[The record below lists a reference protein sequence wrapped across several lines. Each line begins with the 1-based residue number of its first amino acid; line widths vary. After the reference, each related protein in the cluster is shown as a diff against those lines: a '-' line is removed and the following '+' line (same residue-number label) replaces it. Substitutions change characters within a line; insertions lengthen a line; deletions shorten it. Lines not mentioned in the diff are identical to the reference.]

1 MTDDTAEDNQPH
13 VRVTLDRIYERQ
25 LLQDEKLAPIPTI
38 AADMIQLKDWRR
50 RVDEGHTRLDDRMGV
65 VEGRLNEARDERG
78 VINKDIREVRDRKTV
93 APMTLWVVVAGILT
107 LTIGAATLLIN
118 AINTLQ

>member
-1 MTDDTAEDNQPH
+1 VADEMAEENQPH

-50 RVDEGHTRLDDRMGV
+50 RVDEGHTRLEDRMGV
-65 VEGRLNEARDERG
+65 VEGRLDEARDDRG
-78 VINKDIREVRDRKTV
+78 AIRNDVREVRDRKTV
-93 APMTLWVVVAGILT
+93 APMTLWIVVAGFLT
-107 LTIGAATLLIN
+107 LVISASGVIVSALT
-118 AINTLQ
+118 

>member
-1 MTDDTAEDNQPH
+1 MTDDTAEENQPH

-38 AADMIQLKDWRR
+38 ANDLTQLKDWRR

>member
-1 MTDDTAEDNQPH
+1 MTDDTAEENQPH

-38 AADMIQLKDWRR
+38 ANDLTQLKDWRR

-65 VEGRLNEARDERG
+65 VEGRLNEARDERHT
-78 VINKDIREVRDRKTV
+78 ITKDVREVRDRKTV
-93 APMTLWVVVAGILT
+93 APMTLWLVVAGFLT
-107 LTIGAATLLIN
+107 LVIGAAGVIVSALN
-118 AINTLQ
+118 